1 MKTVDFQGKP
11 FHFIGIGGIG
21 MSALAYI
28 LAKRKLPVAGSD
40 VRKSHITER
49 LESVGAH
56 IFTQQE
62 ASNLEYFQSRHQKVE
77 QSKSTLVGAG
87 NRQSSVTAAA
97 PFLDQLETL
106 PQVICSTAI
115 GKTNPEYSS
124 CLTAGMFNFSPF

>member
-1 MKTVDFQGKP
+1 
-11 FHFIGIGGIG
+11 

-62 ASNLEYFQSRHQKVE
+62 ASNLE
-77 QSKSTLVGAG
+77 
-87 NRQSSVTAAA
+87 
-97 PFLDQLETL
+97 QLSIPT
-106 PQVICSTAI
+106 
-115 GKTNPEYSS
+115 PES
-124 CLTAGMFNFSPF
+124 